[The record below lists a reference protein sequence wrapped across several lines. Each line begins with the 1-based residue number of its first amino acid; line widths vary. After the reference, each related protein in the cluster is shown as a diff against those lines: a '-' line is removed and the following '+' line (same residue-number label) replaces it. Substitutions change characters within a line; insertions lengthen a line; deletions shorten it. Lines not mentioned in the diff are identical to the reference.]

1 MLDRW
6 PVDEIAYSQYTENC
20 KTSDISNN
28 FVTDMLPHARE
39 SIQHLD
45 LLVWLPITNAWPVEM
60 EDDGIRT
67 IDLPSRDDVDAIL
80 KQICRE
86 QRVGVMNDCIAP
98 VLIELWDA
106 REEHLDKLVQAIKKP
121 MA

>member
-1 MLDRW
+1 MVGSIPTKTAWIASFLIGGQLIRLDTLNTLQT
-6 PVDEIAYSQYTENC
+6 ANC

-60 EDDGIRT
+60 EDDGIRP
-67 IDLPSRDDVDAIL
+67 IDLPSRDDVDAIV

-86 QRVGVMNDCIAP
+86 QRVGVMNDCNAP
-98 VLIELWDA
+98 VFIEL
-106 REEHLDKLVQAIKKP
+106 
-121 MA
+121 

>member
-1 MLDRW
+1 
-6 PVDEIAYSQYTENC
+6 
-20 KTSDISNN
+20 
-28 FVTDMLPHARE
+28 MLPHARE

-60 EDDGIRT
+60 EDDGIRP

-86 QRVGVMNDCIAP
+86 QRVGVMNDCNAP
-98 VLIELWDA
+98 VFIEL
-106 REEHLDKLVQAIKKP
+106 
-121 MA
+121 

>member
-1 MLDRW
+1 
-6 PVDEIAYSQYTENC
+6 
-20 KTSDISNN
+20 
-28 FVTDMLPHARE
+28 MLPHARE

-60 EDDGIRT
+60 EDDGIRP

-86 QRVGVMNDCIAP
+86 QRVGVMNDCNAP
-98 VLIELWDA
+98 VLIE
-106 REEHLDKLVQAIKKP
+106 P
-121 MA
+121 

>member
-1 MLDRW
+1 M
-6 PVDEIAYSQYTENC
+6 V
-20 KTSDISNN
+20 
-28 FVTDMLPHARE
+28 PHTRE
-39 SIQHLD
+39 SLQHLD
-45 LLVWLPITNAWPVEM
+45 LLVFLPLTNAWPIEI
-60 EDDGIRT
+60 EDDGIRP
-67 IDLPSRDDVDAIL
+67 IDLPSHDDIDAIL

-98 VLIELWDA
+98 AFIELWDA